1 MLLLRGS
8 FAVGGIAL
16 ASLLKVA
23 ILLAAPSRSYFTVAA
38 KLVLMETKS
47 DLSTV
52 QTKSNA
58 EIESERQLFELPSP
72 FDFANGQCAKACDS
86 QEEQGEG
93 LQINPCPKVRKSVT
107 SCHIEIIC
115 I

>member
-93 LQINPCPKVRKSVT
+93 LQINPCPKVRK
-107 SCHIEIIC
+107 
-115 I
+115 